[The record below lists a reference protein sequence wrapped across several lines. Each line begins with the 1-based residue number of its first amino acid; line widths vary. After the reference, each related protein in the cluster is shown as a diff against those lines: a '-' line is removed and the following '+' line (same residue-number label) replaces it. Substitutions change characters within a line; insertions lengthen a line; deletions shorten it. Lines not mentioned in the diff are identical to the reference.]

1 MPPLMSDIMPQP
13 VWPDPGL
20 LIPVARPLI
29 LGRVRSLSLLIGPFR
44 SLSLRRLGVL
54 DIVYGV

>member
-13 VWPDPGL
+13 VWPDSCF

-29 LGRVRSLSLLIGPFR
+29 LGRVRSLSLLIAPYRAFSLPFAPSFGR
-44 SLSLRRLGVL
+44 S
-54 DIVYGV
+54 